1 MPLAVGAL
9 VAGLFILP
17 PTSAAPFAPAILA
30 HTQARLSVCPSL
42 NSALSGQFIV
52 ESLQVQRDG
61 FSLYY
66 SSLCLD
72 NTDALNPGAGFRV
85 FRRGVFGWV
94 DVGGE
99 DIGYYDAG
107 CMLPSYTGQFVCCTA
122 STGEHGQYTAVF
134 GRVLAKNVDTVE
146 VAYDTGD
153 VGRMRLVSEKFAVAS
168 PAIAQGAHL
177 RLYDRD
183 SVLLYERKLDLRL
196 WSRNTGSTGCAP

>member
-1 MPLAVGAL
+1 MPLAAGAL

-17 PTSAAPFAPAILA
+17 PTSASPFAPAILA
-30 HTQARLSVCPSL
+30 HTQARLAICPSF
-42 NSALSGQFIV
+42 NSALYGQFTV

-61 FSLYY
+61 FSVYY
-66 SSLCLD
+66 SSFCLD

-85 FRRGVFGWV
+85 FQRGVFDWV

-99 DIGYYDAG
+99 DISYYDAG
-107 CMLPSYTGQFVCCTA
+107 CMMPSYAGQIVCCTA

-134 GRVLAKNVDTVE
+134 GRVLAKNASTVE
-146 VAYDTGD
+146 VVYDTGD
-153 VGRMRLVSEKFAVAS
+153 VGRMRVVNEKFAVAS

-183 SVLLYERKLDLRL
+183 GTLVHERALDLRP
-196 WSRNTGSTGCAP
+196 WARNTGSTGCAP